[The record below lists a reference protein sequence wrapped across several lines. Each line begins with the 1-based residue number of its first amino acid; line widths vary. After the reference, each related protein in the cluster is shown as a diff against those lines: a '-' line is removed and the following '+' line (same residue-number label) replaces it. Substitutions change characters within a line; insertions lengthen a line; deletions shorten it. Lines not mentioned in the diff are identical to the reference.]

1 MKTIRNNL
9 WMVMVAWCLII
20 EGKDIF
26 AFMVIVSALIYL
38 YFSYRSVK
46 VLETVVLSCLFI
58 SVGLPIM
65 NLTSAGISFSSVIF
79 EIFASINVSLCYEYL
94 SKIRL
99 KPMYSLFIIVFAL
112 ELIMAAI
119 FVIMPITLM
128 NLTAKFKA
136 VMMVNVIFM
145 PYTLI
150 LLIRLIQREYRIR
163 TLRTNLETLKK
174 RSMFDI
180 KI

>member
-1 MKTIRNNL
+1 
-9 WMVMVAWCLII
+9 
-20 EGKDIF
+20 
-26 AFMVIVSALIYL
+26 
-38 YFSYRSVK
+38 
-46 VLETVVLSCLFI
+46 
-58 SVGLPIM
+58 
-65 NLTSAGISFSSVIF
+65 
-79 EIFASINVSLCYEYL
+79 
-94 SKIRL
+94 
-99 KPMYSLFIIVFAL
+99 MYSLFIIVFAL

-128 NLTAKFKA
+128 NLTAKFNA
-136 VMMVNVIFM
+136 VMMVIVIFM

>member
-9 WMVMVAWCLII
+9 WMVMIAWCLLI

-26 AFMVIVSALIYL
+26 AHVVIVSALVYL
-38 YFSYRSVK
+38 YFSSKTVK
-46 VLETVVLSCLFI
+46 LLETAVLSCLFI
-58 SVGLPIM
+58 SVGLPLIS
-65 NLTSAGISFSSVIF
+65 LTALGISFSSVLF
-79 EIFASINVSLCYEYL
+79 LIFASINVSLCYEYL
-94 SKIRL
+94 SKVRL
-99 KPMYSLFIIVFAL
+99 KSMYSLFIIVFAL
-112 ELIMAAI
+112 ELIMAVLFI
-119 FVIMPITLM
+119 IMPITLM
-128 NLTAKFKA
+128 NNAARFKA
-136 VMMVNVIFM
+136 LMLVNVIFM

-163 TLRTNLETLKK
+163 TLRSNLETLKK

>member
-9 WMVMVAWCLII
+9 WMVMMAWCLII

-79 EIFASINVSLCYEYL
+79 EIFASINVSLCY
-94 SKIRL
+94 
-99 KPMYSLFIIVFAL
+99 
-112 ELIMAAI
+112 
-119 FVIMPITLM
+119 
-128 NLTAKFKA
+128 
-136 VMMVNVIFM
+136 
-145 PYTLI
+145 
-150 LLIRLIQREYRIR
+150 
-163 TLRTNLETLKK
+163 
-174 RSMFDI
+174 
-180 KI
+180 